1 LDKAVKRVE
10 DDTAKQAGIT
20 NLKQRNEILLSSLS
34 NAKDDLQKAQAA
46 LETTKLDLENA
57 KSEKGKLLEAIGN
70 IEKDGEKAY
79 TIYSLLENGLAISV
93 LAHLLTFVG
102 IIIRLPR
109 SKLERE
115 RLRAEIELNKLKAE
129 TLRGNTD
136 SGVS

>member
-93 LAHLLTFVG
+93 LARQVDEGAIRGEDTF
-102 IIIRLPR
+102 RQEKLPH
-109 SKLERE
+109 
-115 RLRAEIELNKLKAE
+115 
-129 TLRGNTD
+129 
-136 SGVS
+136 